1 MLFSGFMKVE
11 FRQVKAG
18 GSEFRFSVAAADLEL
33 EAEGLKF
40 PESIEVELTATKSG
54 DEIIFQGTIS
64 TLIEAEC
71 ARCLE
76 LFEKPI
82 SSKLQFV
89 IQFLDVGGSEDMGDD
104 DFVVLPKTSEDYDI
118 SERIREAIILELP
131 YKPLCEINCK
141 GLCPMCGENLNETDC
156 GCTQDKTDER
166 WDTLRQLFGD

>member
-1 MLFSGFMKVE
+1 MLFSDFMKVE

-18 GSEFRFSVAAADLEL
+18 GSEFSFSVPATDLEL
-33 EAEGLKF
+33 EIEGFKF
-40 PESIEVELTATKSG
+40 PEPIEVELTAIKSG
-54 DEIIFQGTIS
+54 DEIIFQGNVS

-76 LFEKPI
+76 LFEKEI

-89 IQFLDVGGSEDMGDD
+89 IQFLDVGGPEDTGDD
-104 DFVVLPKTSEDYDI
+104 DFVVLPRTREDYDI
-118 SERIREAIILELP
+118 TDRVRESIILELP
-131 YKPLCEINCK
+131 YKPLCEVGCK

-166 WDTLRQLFGD
+166 WDTLRQLFEE